1 MTIFPSTWQY
11 FPQYRNIPQVECK
24 KAQPKEVMLPANL
37 AKGRAAA
44 AARGLGEFLLVTSGG
59 AQCQPVMR
67 YSPYTLPSSS
77 LSPSSSPS
85 NTSTFHQAI
94 LQANMQQ
101 LQQLVGGS
109 SSPPDLGGMFS
120 CKAAGPPGGNFYN
133 IQDLLSLPSPYQVPV
148 GL

>member
-1 MTIFPSTWQY
+1 
-11 FPQYRNIPQVECK
+11 
-24 KAQPKEVMLPANL
+24 
-37 AKGRAAA
+37 
-44 AARGLGEFLLVTSGG
+44 
-59 AQCQPVMR
+59 MR
-67 YSPYTLPSSS
+67 DSPYTLPTSS

>member
-1 MTIFPSTWQY
+1 
-11 FPQYRNIPQVECK
+11 
-24 KAQPKEVMLPANL
+24 MLPANL

-44 AARGLGEFLLVTSGG
+44 AARGLGEFLMVTSGG
-59 AQCQPVMR
+59 TVGGQQCQPSVLSLPNMR
-67 YSPYTLPSSS
+67 YSPYTLPPST

-85 NTSTFHQAI
+85 STNTFHQAI

-109 SSPPDLGGMFS
+109 SSPPAISGMFS
-120 CKAAGPPGGNFYN
+120 CKAGQPSPNFYN
-133 IQDLLSLPSPYQVPV
+133 MTDLLSLPSPYQVPV